1 MDFKSGSLNSTV
13 SRTLRIE
20 YWPAPA
26 LRPSS
31 ATATAQRRY
40 RNPLFVAKEWMILLQ
55 SGKVATRT
63 DLTKHLELSRARIT
77 QVLSVLTLAP
87 EVLGL
92 IEGLG
97 DPLIAPLVTE
107 RFLRSISELDNQEQ
121 MSRVKDRILKGSS
134 RSTRSGSPD
143 NRSS

>member
-1 MDFKSGSLNSTV
+1 MT
-13 SRTLRIE
+13 
-20 YWPAPA
+20 
-26 LRPSS
+26 
-31 ATATAQRRY
+31 
-40 RNPLFVAKEWMILLQ
+40 LLQ
-55 SGKVATRT
+55 SGKVASRT

-97 DPLIAPLVTE
+97 DPLIAPIVTE
-107 RFLRSISELDNQEQ
+107 RFLRSISELDNLEQ
-121 MSRVKDRILKGSS
+121 MSRVQDRIMKGSNRIS
-134 RSTRSGSPD
+134 RSASPD